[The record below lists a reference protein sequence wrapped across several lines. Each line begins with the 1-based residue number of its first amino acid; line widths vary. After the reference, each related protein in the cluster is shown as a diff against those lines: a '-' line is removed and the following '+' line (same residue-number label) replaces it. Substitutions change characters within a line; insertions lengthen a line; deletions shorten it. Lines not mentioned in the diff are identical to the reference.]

1 MLNVLPVTTVYFETP
16 FTPSSFLLQTPF
28 AVVAALDRRRKIQKQ
43 PQFLIRP
50 DSALFATNNP
60 FSLLSKHAFP
70 LFSLASH

>member
-43 PQFLIRP
+43 P
-50 DSALFATNNP
+50 
-60 FSLLSKHAFP
+60 
-70 LFSLASH
+70 